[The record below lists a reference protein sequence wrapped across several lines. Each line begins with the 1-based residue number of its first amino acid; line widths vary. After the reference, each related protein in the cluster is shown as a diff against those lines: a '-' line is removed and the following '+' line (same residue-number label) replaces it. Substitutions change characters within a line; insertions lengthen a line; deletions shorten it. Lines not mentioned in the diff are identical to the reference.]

1 MWCYI
6 LLIDNLWNIEYKEK
20 LELISIFIFFV
31 ISFLCFFKGNS
42 EWIKNDIFVK
52 EDNVKKK
59 KLSNERDVRYV
70 GDYLNV
76 VYFD

>member
-1 MWCYI
+1 MVDNGGCDVI
-6 LLIDNLWNIEYKEK
+6 FCLIDNLWYIEYKEK

-52 EDNVKKK
+52 EDNVKK
-59 KLSNERDVRYV
+59 SYV
-70 GDYLNV
+70 IKEMLGM
-76 VYFD
+76 

>member
-31 ISFLCFFKGNS
+31 ISFLSFFKGNS

-59 KLSNERDVRYV
+59 KVK
-70 GDYLNV
+70 
-76 VYFD
+76 